1 MKQVLG
7 LFTAV
12 FVLTGI
18 LHGQVTYNV
27 SGTVQLEDQM
37 VPDGDHSGVKMVFLQ
52 STVNGKRGF
61 DRNEYWGNYSIN
73 VAPGYYLMGGTKDG
87 YVPWELGGLSLAE
100 NTVLDSSIFSTR

>member
-37 VPDGDHSGVKMVFLQ
+37 VPDGDHSGVKMVFFNLPSMEERIRQ
-52 STVNGKRGF
+52 KRILGV
-61 DRNEYWGNYSIN
+61 II
-73 VAPGYYLMGGTKDG
+73 ALM
-87 YVPWELGGLSLAE
+87 SLRD
-100 NTVLDSSIFSTR
+100 TTWWSGQKMVMYHGS